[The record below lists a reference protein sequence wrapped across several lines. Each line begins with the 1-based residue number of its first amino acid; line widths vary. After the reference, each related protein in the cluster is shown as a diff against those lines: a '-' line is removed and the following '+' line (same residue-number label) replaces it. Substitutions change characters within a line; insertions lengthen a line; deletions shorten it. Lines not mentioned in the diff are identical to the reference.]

1 MHIQQILR
9 FIFFPLERLGMRAKM
24 RKSVAKNFSLQ
35 PLNTL

>member
-9 FIFFPLERLGMRAKM
+9 FVFFPFERLGTRAKM
-24 RKSVAKNFSLQ
+24 RKSVGKNFSLQ